1 VAQKEM
7 GVTDSRPERKAGL
20 SPRPP
25 ATAAG
30 EIVDVG
36 RLDACF
42 RVEVAAEPGGERFMR
57 CFSCGTCVAGCPVA
71 GTTAGRDWAEEYNPR
86 RIIRMALLG
95 MREQVLTS
103 KFVWLCATCYTCFE
117 RCPQDVHIPEVMNAM
132 RNIAVREGHTPA
144 GFRSQA
150 ELLRDHGR
158 LYEITDFE
166 NERREEHGLPAIQ
179 ERAGDVHRILVSSG
193 VVGGGASARASE
205 GEP

>member
-1 VAQKEM
+1 MTGSK
-7 GVTDSRPERKAGL
+7 PESKTGP
-20 SPRPP
+20 SPRF
-25 ATAAG
+25 AGTRAG
-30 EIVDVG
+30 EIIDVG
-36 RLDACF
+36 QLDRGF
-42 RVEVAAEPGGERFMR
+42 RHEITAEPGGERFMR

-71 GTTAGRDWAEEYNPR
+71 GTTAGREWAEEYNPR

-95 MREQVLTS
+95 MRQQVLTS
-103 KFVWLCATCYTCFE
+103 KFVWLCSTCYTCYE
-117 RCPQDVHIPEVMNAM
+117 RCPQDVHIPEVMNAI

-166 NERREEHGLPAIQ
+166 NERRVERGLPAIPEQ
-179 ERAGDVHRILVSSG
+179 ARDVHRILVSSG
-193 VVGGGASARASE
+193 VVEAGEGASSSE